1 MSIIHVNQIAAR
13 IAPQFEPSIVSNG
26 ALHST
31 PVDAAKPLLTRCLA
45 AYAIQYKTA
54 CSDADAGAAVVDG
67 SNDNGI
73 DAIYVNQG
81 NGVVVMAQSKWMS
94 DGTGEP
100 SSADIGKFCR
110 GVEDVLSFEWDRFNA
125 AIQAKRTEV
134 ESVINSF
141 DAHVELVL
149 IYTGSQ
155 DLAVHGKR
163 QLDDLLTK
171 LNDSSELVS
180 LTILNQAAVHASLA
194 AGSAGAP
201 VVLEFGLA
209 NWGRVD
215 EPLNAY
221 YGTVTGSEL
230 AAWWSTNGV
239 RLFDRNLRSVLG
251 RTEVNQEITS
261 TAIKRPRDFWYF
273 NNGVTVVANR
283 VTKNLAGGASRDF
296 GTFRADGAS
305 VVNGAQTV
313 STLGRAAAS
322 GANLDDVRVLLR
334 VISLE
339 NDSANTDYSAEITRT
354 NNTQNRIEARDFA
367 TQDPEQ
373 TRLMRELAMDGITY
387 AVVRSEET
395 SATEDFIGLPDATV
409 ALACARADP
418 SLAVLAKRNI
428 GQFWSDISKSPYKT
442 IFNPSTSGARL
453 ARSVRVVRMVEQRLR
468 KHIGDLPKKSGKRYG
483 ILVHGN
489 RLIESLVFKQ
499 IGGSALDASHFDI
512 APFGIDAKVDGIVDK
527 VVDVIDTTYG
537 DNFMATLFKNT
548 DKCTY
553 IFAHVV

>member
-1 MSIIHVNQIAAR
+1 MSIVHVNQIAAR
-13 IAPQFEPSIVSNG
+13 IRSQFEPCIVNG
-26 ALHST
+26 SPAGLD
-31 PVDAAKPLLTRCLA
+31 PAAIEKQLLTRCLA

-67 SNDNGI
+67 CDDNGI

-81 NGVVVMAQSKWMS
+81 NGVVVLAQSKWMG

-100 SSADIGKFCR
+100 SSADIAKFCR
-110 GVEDVLSFEWDRFNA
+110 GVEDLLSFEWDRFNA

-134 ESVINSF
+134 EAVISSF

-163 QLDDLLTK
+163 LLDDLLAK

-180 LTILNQAAVHASLA
+180 LTVLNQAAVHASLA

-215 EPLNAY
+215 EPLTAF
-221 YGTVTGSEL
+221 YGTVTGLEL
-230 AAWWSTNGV
+230 AEWWSANGV
-239 RLFDRNLRSVLG
+239 RLFEHNLRSVLG

-261 TAIKRPRDFWYF
+261 TATKRPRDFWYF

-283 VTKNLAGGASRDF
+283 VTKNLAGGASHDF

-313 STLGRAAAS
+313 STLGRAAAG

-334 VISLE
+334 VISME
-339 NDSANTDYSAEITRT
+339 RSPADANYSAEITRT

-395 SATEDFIGLPDATV
+395 KSTGDFIGLPDATA
-409 ALACARADP
+409 ALACARAEP
-418 SLAVLAKRNI
+418 GLAVLAKRNI
-428 GQFWSDISKSPYKT
+428 GQFWSDITKAPYKT

-453 ARSVRVVRMVEQRLR
+453 SRSVDIVRAVEQRLR
-468 KHIGDLPKKSGKRYG
+468 RLIDNLLRKSGKRYG
-483 ILVHGN
+483 VLVHGN
-489 RLIESLVFKQ
+489 RLIEALVFKK
-499 IGGSALDASHFDI
+499 IGNSALDAGNFNLV
-512 APFGIDAKVDGIVDK
+512 ALGIDAMVDNIVDQ
-527 VVDVIDTTYG
+527 VVNIIDTRYS
-537 DNFMATLFKNT
+537 DNFMATLFKNS
-548 DKCTY
+548 DKCTD
-553 IFAHVV
+553 IFNRVT